1 MLVALA
7 VKVAR
12 HIVEARRQSIAT
24 LVRERGYLPIQ
35 TISRQFRISPATARR
50 DLDEL
55 VSQKLLTRTHGGALS
70 DFNRQ
75 FASADE
81 RRKVDAAAKRV
92 IGAAGATMIHPG
104 MTIYIDAGTTPFA
117 VAEAL
122 AVRRTPGI
130 CVVTASLAVARLL
143 GEIPEFEVHLTAG
156 LYLGRQEMLAGP
168 QVAQSLSAWRFE
180 LAFVGCEGLDA
191 DGVHNSQDDVVAV
204 THALR
209 ELGSRVVLCIARSK
223 VGAHAPV
230 RVAADLNGFTLL
242 TDASRLELA
251 KAHVP
256 LGDAILIQA

>member
-1 MLVALA
+1 M
-7 VKVAR
+7 KVAR
-12 HIVEARRQSIAT
+12 HIIEARRQSIAT

-70 DFNRQ
+70 EFNQQ

-81 RRKVDAAAKRV
+81 RRKVEASAKRV
-92 IGAAGATMIHPG
+92 IGAAGAAMVHPG
-104 MTIYIDAGTTPFA
+104 MTVYIDAGTTPYA

-122 AVRRTPGI
+122 AVRRNSGV

-168 QVAQSLSAWRFE
+168 QVARSLRAWRFD

-191 DGVHNSQDDVVAV
+191 DGVHNSHDDVVAV
-204 THALR
+204 THAL
-209 ELGSRVVLCIARSK
+209 LDIGSRVVVCAARSK
-223 VGAHAPV
+223 VGTCAPV
-230 RVAADLNGFTLL
+230 RVARSLDGYTLL
-242 TDASRLELA
+242 TDASRDELA

-256 LGDAILIQA
+256 LGDAIYVKA